1 VLCAGAPDTPELG
14 AEIAAAV
21 DLVRRERGDVVW
33 IDAMLAKAEIVQLLS
48 HATVF
53 VCPSVYEPL
62 GIVNLEAM
70 ACEAAVVATRTGG
83 IPEVVAEGETGL
95 LVDFDPVDD
104 GSRSPKDPAGFVA
117 AMAATVNSLLTDPE
131 RARRMG
137 EAGRRRAVEHFSWT
151 SIAEQT
157 VALYQRVRTGAA

>member
-1 VLCAGAPDTPELG
+1 
-14 AEIAAAV
+14 
-21 DLVRRERGDVVW
+21 
-33 IDAMLAKAEIVQLLS
+33 
-48 HATVF
+48 
-53 VCPSVYEPL
+53 
-62 GIVNLEAM
+62 
-70 ACEAAVVATRTGG
+70 VVATRTGG